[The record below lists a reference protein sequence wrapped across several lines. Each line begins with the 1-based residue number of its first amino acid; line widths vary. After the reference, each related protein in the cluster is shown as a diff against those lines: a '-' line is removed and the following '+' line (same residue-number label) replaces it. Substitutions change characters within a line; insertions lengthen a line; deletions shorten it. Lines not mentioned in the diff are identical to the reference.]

1 MAAATYF
8 YSMKKQNYNNH
19 IRFYEPYH
27 FILLPLL
34 MITIVVSAYQIF
46 HSPFNRVLHIWVT
59 VVLLFLFWIAYMLR
73 QHYSLSN
80 QNRIVRLE
88 MRLRY
93 YQLTNSRFEPFEKKL
108 SFSQIAALRFA
119 SDEELIALIE
129 RAVQEKLSSKDIKK
143 SIVHWQGDYMR
154 V

>member
-1 MAAATYF
+1 
-8 YSMKKQNYNNH
+8 MKKQNYKNH
-19 IRFYEPYH
+19 VRFYEPYH

-34 MITIVVSAYQIF
+34 LITIIISAYQIF
-46 HSPFNRVLHIWVT
+46 HSPFNRSLHIWVT
-59 VVLLFLFWIAYMLR
+59 IVLLFVFWTAFMLR
-73 QHYSLSN
+73 QHYSLGN

-93 YQLTNSRFEPFEKKL
+93 FQLTGNRFEPLEKRL
-108 SFSQIAALRFA
+108 SFNQISALRFA
-119 SDEELIALIE
+119 SDDELIPLTE
-129 RAVQEKLSSKDIKK
+129 RAVNEKLSPKDIKK